1 MKRVGLFFGS
11 FNPIHIGHLIIA
23 NHLVE
28 HSNLDE
34 VWFVITPQ
42 SPFKQKKSMLDNHQR
57 YELAYLATESY
68 DKLSVSTIEF
78 GLSQPNYTIDTL
90 THISEKF
97 EGIQFAI
104 LMGEDNLKSFH
115 KWKNYEAILS
125 DYHIYTYPR
134 ISEGKIPKA
143 FENHP
148 KITHVNAP
156 VIEISSTMIRKGIA
170 DDKNVKPLLPKEAW
184 KYIDEMNFY
193 RK

>member
-28 HSNLDE
+28 NSDLDE
-34 VWFVITPQ
+34 VWFVVTPQ
-42 SPFKQKKSMLDNHQR
+42 SPFKQKKSLLDNHQR

-68 DKLSVSTIEF
+68 DHLSVSNIEF
-78 GLSQPNYTIDTL
+78 GLPQPNYTIDTL
-90 THISEKF
+90 PHISEKY

-115 KWKNYEAILS
+115 KWKNYEVILS

-134 ISEGKIPKA
+134 ISEGKIPKT

-148 KITHVNAP
+148 KITNVKAP
-156 VIEISSTMIRKGIA
+156 IIEISSTMIRKGIA
-170 DDKNVKPLLPKEAW
+170 EGKNVIPLLPNEVW

>member
-78 GLSQPNYTIDTL
+78 GLSRPNYTINTL

-134 ISEGKIPKA
+134 ISEGKIPQV

-148 KITHVNAP
+148 KITHVKAP

-170 DDKNVKPLLPKEAW
+170 DGKNVKPLLPKEAW